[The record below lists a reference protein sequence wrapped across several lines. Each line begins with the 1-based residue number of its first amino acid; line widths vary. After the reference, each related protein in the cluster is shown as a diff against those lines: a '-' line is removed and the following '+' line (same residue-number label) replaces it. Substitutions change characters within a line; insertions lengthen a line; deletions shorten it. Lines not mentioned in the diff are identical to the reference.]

1 LKIEWTETAQSHLL
15 LLDNYLFE
23 RSPAGA
29 DRIVDR
35 ILEIVGS
42 LDRFPLTGR
51 PGRVAG
57 TREMVVPSTSYIVAY
72 RIHNEAVHVLAI
84 MHGAQRWPGF
94 FDKAP

>member
-1 LKIEWTETAQSHLL
+1 MKIEWTETAQSHLL
-15 LLDNYLFE
+15 HLDSYLIE

-29 DRIVDR
+29 DRVVDR

-42 LDRFPLTGR
+42 LDRFPLAGR

-57 TREMVVPSTSYIVAY
+57 TREMVVATTSYLVVY

-84 MHGAQRWPGF
+84 MHGAQRWPRS
-94 FDKAP
+94 FDE